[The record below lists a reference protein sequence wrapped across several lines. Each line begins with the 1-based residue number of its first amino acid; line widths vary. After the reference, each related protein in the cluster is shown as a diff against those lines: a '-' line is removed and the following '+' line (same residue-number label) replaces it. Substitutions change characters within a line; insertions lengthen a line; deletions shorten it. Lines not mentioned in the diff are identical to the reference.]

1 MRTTLDLDRELLER
15 ARDSLG
21 VSTFTEAIEVAL
33 RRTVEQEDAAA
44 AWSELK
50 GSDLS
55 WESVDDL
62 LEYRARFG
70 GRSS

>member
-1 MRTTLDLDRELLER
+1 MRITLDLDRELLER

-33 RRTVEQEDAAA
+33 RRAVEQEDAAA

>member
-21 VSTFTEAIEVAL
+21 VSTFTEAIELAL
-33 RRTVEQEDAAA
+33 RRAVEQEDAAA
-44 AWSELK
+44 AWFELK